1 MQSTTSSLFRP
12 STRRAPLL
20 GAALALAALLTLQ
33 ASPARAEDG
42 VAKTDTSK
50 KRIGFS
56 NSYAGNSFRQVMVK
70 SWQEVVR
77 QSRKDGLIGDSPVVS
92 ANNSVTEQAA
102 HIQNMILQGYD
113 AIVILAASDTALN
126 GVVKQACDAGIV
138 VVSFAGIVTQP
149 CAYQVNYDW
158 ASYGKQEIDYVAQ
171 RLKGKG
177 NLLEIRGIAGD
188 STDRDI
194 SAGIH
199 KALKSYPDLKIVGT
213 VYGQWTAAVAQKEVA
228 GLIPSLPQV
237 DAVVNQGGD
246 GYGAAR
252 AFEASGRPMPII
264 VMGNR
269 QDELAW
275 WKQQHTQKQY
285 ETFSISATPSISQ
298 VAFWVAQQI
307 LAGKKVPKY
316 VEVPLL
322 RIDARDRDAWLADTP
337 AGGVANP
344 FYTQGLVVSI
354 IDANAYRKPL
364 PAIPAPK

>member
-1 MQSTTSSLFRP
+1 MQTTTLSLFR
-12 STRRAPLL
+12 TNMRRVSLS
-20 GAALALAALLTLQ
+20 GAAILFATLFGAQAAW
-33 ASPARAEDG
+33 ANEG
-42 VAKTDTSK
+42 VAKGDTSK

-70 SWQEVVR
+70 SWQEVVA
-77 QSRKDGLIGDSPVVS
+77 QAQKDRLISESPVVS

-102 HIQNMILQGYD
+102 HVQNMILQGYD

-158 ASYGKQEIDYVAQ
+158 ASLGRQQVEYVAQ

-177 NLLEIRGIAGD
+177 TLLEIRGIAGD
-188 STDRDI
+188 SADKDM

-199 KALKSYPDLKIVGT
+199 KALKDYPGLKIAGT

-228 GLIPSLPQV
+228 GIIPSLPRV
-237 DAVVNQGGD
+237 DAVVTQGGD

-252 AFEASGRPMPII
+252 AFEASGRPMPSII
-264 VMGNR
+264 MGNR

-275 WKQQHTQKQY
+275 WKQQQAQKQY
-285 ETFSISATPSISQ
+285 DTFSIAATPSVSQ

-322 RIDARDRDAWLADTP
+322 RIDSKDLDAWLAQTP

-344 FYTQGLVVSI
+344 FYTQSLVATI
-354 IDANAYRKPL
+354 IDANANKRPL
-364 PAIPAPK
+364 PSIPTPK